1 MKLNSLIKSLIVTGL
16 IALAA
21 SACGVNS
28 LTTAA
33 GTSSV
38 TPGVPSRIGATQGTL
53 EDSVI
58 IDWDSVEDA
67 EYYVIYKAIGTPES
81 FKVIE
86 SKVLKLSYIDPAP
99 SGVYC
104 YYKVAAG
111 NGTNWSDPSSEVMGF
126 ALDGVLMPPAS
137 FSIPGSEIGQITLT
151 WDSALMA
158 VSYNIYRCELKYG
171 TYSKINTDP
180 VTGLTYTNDL
190 LVVPD
195 TTYYYKIASVNAAG
209 QEGPYSDIISGIALQ
224 QIPVVPVDV
233 TATDGNYGE
242 KVLVNWTA
250 SEFTAYYQI
259 YRATTADG
267 TYDLIADNVTGT
279 EYADRSLVDGSIM
292 YYAIV
297 AVSTGGSSALS
308 EEDAGNIDPDKPALL
323 PPPIGVRASKGKN
336 NLVTVSWDAVAG
348 ASGYTVYRST
358 SSNGTY
364 TAVAGADPNQINPA
378 VVDGRVSYDDSVVVT
393 AKTFY
398 YYKIS
403 TWSQSVSG
411 DKAESEKS
419 LTAAEGYTIPAIP
432 DVPSGIT
439 MTINHTAGSLTLA
452 WAAAARATSYNIYRA
467 DGDPE
472 GTYNIVSSGQTALT
486 LIETT
491 ADSIEAGVEYYYK
504 IEAVNDGGKSAQTD
518 YKCGVIL
525 GVPTIVSISDAYSLS
540 KMYYKHDLTVTWTAV
555 PGATG
560 YVLEH
565 DETVYGGTPS
575 SWDQINITS
584 GTTTSV
590 TLPNEGALTD
600 HHFRIRAVNSNAGTT
615 SGWSAIVKK
624 RT

>member
-1 MKLNSLIKSLIVTGL
+1 MKLNSLINSLIVTGL

-58 IDWDSVEDA
+58 IDWDGVEDA
-67 EYYVIYKAIGTPES
+67 EYYIIYKAIGTPES

-86 SKVLKLSYIDPAP
+86 SRVLKLSYIDPAP
-99 SGVYC
+99 SGVTC
-104 YYKVAAG
+104 YYKIAAG
-111 NGTNWSDPSSEVMGF
+111 NGSNWSDPSSEVMGF

-137 FSIPGSEIGQITLT
+137 FTIPSSEIGQITLT
-151 WDSALMA
+151 WDAALMA

-171 TYSKINTDP
+171 TYSKINTAP
-180 VTGLTYTNDL
+180 VTGLTFTNDI

-195 TTYYYKIASVNAAG
+195 TTYYYKIASVNSAG
-209 QEGPYSDIISGIALQ
+209 VEGPYSEIISGIALQ
-224 QIPVVPVDV
+224 QIPVVPINV
-233 TATDGNYGE
+233 TATDGTYGE
-242 KVLVNWTA
+242 KVMVTWTA
-250 SEFTAYYQI
+250 SLNTAYYQV
-259 YRATTADG
+259 YRATIADG
-267 TYDLIADNVTGT
+267 TYELIADNVTGT
-279 EYADRSLVDGSIM
+279 EYADRSLVDGSTM
-292 YYAIV
+292 YYKV
-297 AVSTGGSSALS
+297 KAVSSGGASDFS
-308 EEDAGNIDPDKPALL
+308 EYNAGNIDPSKPALL

-378 VVDGRVSYDDSVVVT
+378 VVDGRVSYDNSVVVT

-398 YYKIS
+398 YYKIT
-403 TWSQSVSG
+403 TWSQSG
-411 DKAESEKS
+411 AGIKAESEMS

-439 MTINHTAGSLTLA
+439 MAMNHTSGSLTLA
-452 WAAAARATSYNIYRA
+452 WAAAARATSYNVYRSD
-467 DGDPE
+467 DGSE
-472 GTYNIVSSGQTALT
+472 GTYNIVSTGQTALT
-486 LIETT
+486 HIETT

-504 IEAVNDGGKSAQTD
+504 IEAVNDGGKSVQTD
-518 YKCGVIL
+518 YKGGIIL
-525 GVPTIVSISDAYSLS
+525 GVPGNLAFTYTYVAFQG
-540 KMYYKHDLTVTWTAV
+540 YKITVTWAAV

-560 YVLEH
+560 YRLELATGGSP
-565 DETVYGGTPS
+565 DESDWSATTISNGATTQYIYTG
-575 SWDQINITS
+575 Q
-584 GTTTSV
+584 GTTKTY
-590 TLPNEGALTD
+590 N
-600 HHFRIRAVNSNAGTT
+600 FRIRALNTDGNATGEF
-615 SGWSAIVKK
+615 SGVVKK
-624 RT
+624 YLP